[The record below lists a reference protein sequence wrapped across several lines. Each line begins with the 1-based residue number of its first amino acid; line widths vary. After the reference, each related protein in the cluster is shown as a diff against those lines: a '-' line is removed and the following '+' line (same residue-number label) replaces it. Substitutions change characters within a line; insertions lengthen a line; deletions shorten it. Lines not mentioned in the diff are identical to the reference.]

1 MATILIVD
9 DDSNSRLLAATLL
22 EPAGHVVVQ
31 AGDADEAFRRLD
43 ERQID
48 LVLTDLSMPATSG
61 AAFIRTLRADPA
73 RASVPI
79 VLCSGS
85 SPHGVI
91 DDFLAIYRI
100 SGFIQKPIDP
110 YEFVRSVE
118 SALPGP
124 PSTSF
129 HGQGE

>member
-31 AGDADEAFRRLD
+31 AAGADEAFCRLNERR
-43 ERQID
+43 ID
-48 LVLTDLSMPATSG
+48 LILTDLSMPATSG
-61 AAFIRTLRADPA
+61 AAFIRTLRSDPQ
-73 RASVPI
+73 RTSVPI

-85 SPHGVI
+85 APHDVI
-91 DDFLAIYRI
+91 DDFVAIYRI

-110 YEFVRSVE
+110 YHFVRSVE
-118 SALPGP
+118 SALRGS
-124 PSTSF
+124 PSI
-129 HGQGE
+129 